1 MSGMNRFR
9 TTLLLAAVLLVAAAI
24 AGVAQ
29 PRLAHTATPATSTI
43 TVSADG
49 TANGVPDQ
57 ASFDFGVTTQAGSAS
72 DALSRNADQA
82 RAIVAALKKAGLDAS
97 KIQTTQV
104 SLWPQTSNDGT
115 QIVGYSAS
123 NSVNVT
129 VPIASAGDTV
139 DAAVAA
145 GANNVDGPNLSI
157 TNQTSLYDDAL
168 RQALANAKT
177 KAQAI
182 AAATGLTLGGVVK
195 VEESSGQTPMPVY
208 AQALGAKAA
217 TPIEAGTQQ
226 VQASV
231 TVTYSAS

>member
-9 TTLLLAAVLLVAAAI
+9 TILLLAAVLLVAAAI

-29 PRLAHTATPATSTI
+29 PRLAHTATPATATI

-49 TANGVPDQ
+49 TASGVPDR
-57 ASFDFGVTTQAGSAS
+57 ASFDFGVTTQAATAS
-72 DALSRNADQA
+72 DALSRNAGQA
-82 RAIVAALKKAGLDAS
+82 RAIVAALKKAGIDAS
-97 KIQTTQV
+97 SIQTTQV
-104 SLWPQTSNDGT
+104 SLWPQMSSGGT

-123 NSVNVT
+123 NSVHVT

-145 GANNVDGPNLSI
+145 GANNVGGPSLSI
-157 TNQTSLYDDAL
+157 ADQTSLYDEAL
-168 RQALANAKT
+168 QQALANAKQ

-182 AAATGLTLGGVVK
+182 AAATGLTVGGVVK
-195 VEESSGQTPMPVY
+195 VEEGGGQAPPLVY
-208 AQALGAKAA
+208 GNAVATAA
-217 TPIEAGTQQ
+217 TPVEAGTQQ